1 MVLCRVSHSTFIPM
15 CLGTLKARIRHP
27 HCLEL
32 QKIHW
37 GLHMRKKL
45 RRSVVRRKGSH
56 SKSEHPEGP
65 LLDVAVQKPIPSRA
79 RVLLL
84 GLASAALESAVSD
97 DSQMFLVGFSL
108 LRETFRELESTVEQM
123 SRDSG
128 AVNRSLRKGP
138 GKNTEVPEHKKPQP
152 ANR

>member
-1 MVLCRVSHSTFIPM
+1 MARGIGTFKP
-15 CLGTLKARIRHP
+15 GIRHP

-32 QKIHW
+32 AEDPL
-37 GLHMRKKL
+37 GLHMRKEL
-45 RRSVVRRKGSH
+45 RRPVVRRRRSH

-65 LLDVAVQKPIPSRA
+65 LLDVAIQKPIPSRT

-84 GLASAALESAVSD
+84 GVASAALESAVSD
-97 DSQMFLVGFSL
+97 DSQMFLAGFSL

-128 AVNRSLRKGP
+128 EVNRSLRKGP
-138 GKNTEVPEHKKPQP
+138 GKNTELPERKKPRS
-152 ANR
+152 AER